1 MKELKLLFC
10 KHCGKIVELLPE
22 THCCQTICCGEPMVE
37 LKANTTEATVEKH
50 IPVVTVNGNDVKV
63 TVGSV
68 LHPMLPEH
76 YIMYIYLLTNKHTYR
91 ADLKP
96 GDAPVAEF
104 RLLDDEKV
112 EIAYAYCNIH
122 GLWSTK

>member
-22 THCCQTICCGEPMVE
+22 SHCCPTICCGEPMIE
-37 LKANTTEATVEKH
+37 LKANSTEAATEKH

-63 TVGSV
+63 VVGSV

-96 GDAPVAEF
+96 GDAPAAEF
-104 RLLDDEKV
+104 RLLDGEKV
-112 EIAYAYCNIH
+112 EKAYAYCNIH
-122 GLWSTK
+122 GLWTTK